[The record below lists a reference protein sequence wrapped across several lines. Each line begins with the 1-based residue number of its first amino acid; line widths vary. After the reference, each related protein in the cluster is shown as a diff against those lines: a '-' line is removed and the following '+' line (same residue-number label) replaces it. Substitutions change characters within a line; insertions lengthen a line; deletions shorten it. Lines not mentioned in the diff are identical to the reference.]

1 MFGPG
6 LKVSDLETTRSS
18 TGSEFLTQK
27 PRGVEREYH
36 AVVFFVEKNKA
47 RGFHILADCVK
58 TFLI

>member
-6 LKVSDLETTRSS
+6 LKLSDLETTRSS

-27 PRGVEREYH
+27 PRGVENMRL
-36 AVVFFVEKNKA
+36 FIGEKSKA
-47 RGFHILADCVK
+47 RGFHILAGCLK